1 MSGNIPRVKS
11 IRGKTSERSVL
22 RRYLIGSA
30 LWGVLFLA
38 MPTELKPVWYSLF
51 GWTSVVVAGIRVRK
65 LPASIRKP
73 ASLIIV
79 AGALALA
86 GGIVRFVDSEIRG
99 IDYPFPSF
107 ADVFSFVSVGLFL
120 VAILS
125 IVKTRVERITLD
137 PLLDA
142 IIGGVAVALLQ
153 WTLVLLPYLQSSTA
167 PLAHKLT
174 NCVYAALSL
183 LLVVAALLALVSG
196 AQRSVSNRLLA
207 AGLVATF
214 ALDLVATLVTA
225 GRLGTEARLYVA
237 PLAFVFAVAGLLHP
251 SVVLLTSRPSDPTL
265 LRRLT
270 TRRISILALALLTPP
285 VLILVEL
292 LGGNTASLVLPA
304 LAALALAPLVV
315 TRLARLVRQNE
326 LLAETEESLRH
337 VGERLVGAES
347 TQDIIQVITVGA
359 EQVLGK
365 NFLSAE
371 LRTEFSLDSSSPQQL
386 TAAAHFFL
394 PHGSDESAE
403 PAAQNG
409 QNGLPSAGELQAHP
423 GPDGSIISVGAVMIR
438 PDLRAAFLVR
448 SRRALSDVEHNAVLA
463 LCRESAS
470 AFRAVDLT
478 EQQVLQRSEDRFG
491 ALIDNSSDIV
501 LVLQEDLSCSYISPV
516 AARLLG
522 YPAVSFKEFDLLA
535 LVHREDRSAAL
546 SLIQHAR
553 QGSSET
559 AEVRLRHFAGTYAW
573 FEIGGTDLSGDPSI
587 NGLVLNAREIGDRK
601 MAEER
606 LLQSEARFKA
616 LVQNST
622 DLVIVLDPCGSIR
635 YASPSVEAAVQLPV
649 EQIHGRQMSD
659 VFAESTLPIEALLD
673 PSQPVHGWN
682 SAAIEFGFRS
692 LTGDWRVLETTLTD
706 LRNEPAVGGL
716 VLNARDITDRK
727 RMDDLLLHQA
737 NHDELTGLPNR
748 RRLLDLLTQT
758 LQRTSGTTSVSALLI
773 DIDNFKEINDSL
785 GHTFGDRL
793 LVSIAARL
801 SGLLEAGDS
810 AARIGGDEFVVAIE
824 RAHGEKQTT
833 DLCDQI
839 LSALS
844 VPFIIEGRELTI
856 TASAGLA
863 FDHDRSNS
871 AELLLR
877 NADTAMYKAKGL
889 GKRQV
894 VVFES
899 LMHTATFDRLEL
911 RADLARAVAH
921 EQFEAFY
928 QPIVQLATRKIVG
941 AEALVRWR
949 HPERG
954 LVGPGMFIPL
964 AEESGLIAP
973 IGEFML
979 NTACSDLSTWRAEF
993 GQQVEDFTIS
1003 VNLSVQQ
1010 LHDRRIVGKVS
1021 DILERTG
1028 LPAERLVLEV
1038 TESTLITD
1046 TEMIASTM
1054 QQLRSFGT
1062 RLAIDDFGTGYSSL
1076 GYIQQFEFDVLKID
1090 KTFVDDLDSFTN
1102 QRIVTAV
1109 LQLAEQL
1116 GVKTIAEGIEEE
1128 LQGELLKALGC
1139 KLGQGYLYAKPM
1151 PAKEFRELLQSSW
1164 AEQGQAPEAQEQFS

>member
-1 MSGNIPRVKS
+1 MSGNIPRMKP
-11 IRGKTSERSVL
+11 IRGKASERSVL

-30 LWGVLFLA
+30 VWAVLFLV

-65 LPASIRKP
+65 LPANIRKP

-107 ADVFSFVSVGLFL
+107 ADAFSFVSVGLFL

-237 PLAFVFAVAGLLHP
+237 PLAFIFAVAGLLHP

-270 TRRISILALALLTPP
+270 NRRISILALALLTPP

-292 LGGNTASLVLPA
+292 LAGKTSGLALPA

-315 TRLARLVRQNE
+315 TRLGRLVRQNE

-337 VGERLVGAES
+337 VGERLVGAET
-347 TQDIIQVITVGA
+347 TQDIIHVITVGA

-365 NFLSAE
+365 NFLSAD
-371 LRTEFSLDSSSPQQL
+371 LRTEFTLDSTSPQQL
-386 TAAAHFFL
+386 SAAASFFL
-394 PHGSDESAE
+394 DDASELAD
-403 PAAQNG
+403 G
-409 QNGLPSAGELQAHP
+409 QHGLPSAGQLQAHP
-423 GPDGSIISVGAVMIR
+423 GPDGSIINVGAVRIR

-448 SRRALSDVEHNAVLA
+448 SKHALSDVEHNAVLA
-463 LCRESAS
+463 LCRESAI
-470 AFRAVDLT
+470 AFRSVDLT
-478 EQQVLQRSEDRFG
+478 EQQVLQRSEERFG

-522 YPAVSFKEFDLLA
+522 YPAISFKEFDLLA
-535 LVHREDRSAAL
+535 LVHRDDRTAAL
-546 SLIQHAR
+546 SLIKHAK

-559 AEVRLRHFAGTYAW
+559 SEVRLRHFAGTYAW
-573 FEIGGTDLSGDPSI
+573 FEIGGTDLSDDPSI

-606 LLQSEARFKA
+606 LLHSEARFKA

-635 YASPSVEAAVQLPV
+635 YASPSVEAAVELPA
-649 EQIHGRQMSD
+649 EQIHGRQMGD

-706 LRNEPAVGGL
+706 LRDEPAVGGL

-727 RMDDLLLHQA
+727 HMDDLLLHQA

-758 LQRTSGTTSVSALLI
+758 LQRNSGTTTVSALLI

-785 GHTFGDRL
+785 GHAFGDRL
-793 LVSIAARL
+793 LLAIAARL
-801 SGLLEAGDS
+801 TGLLDPGDA
-810 AARIGGDEFVVAIE
+810 AARIGGDEFVVAFE
-824 RAHGEKQTT
+824 RAHGEKPTT
-833 DLCDQI
+833 DLCEHI
-839 LSALS
+839 LTTLSA
-844 VPFIIEGRELTI
+844 PFIIEGRELSV

-871 AELLLR
+871 AELLLQ

-899 LMHTATFDRLEL
+899 FMHTATFDRLEL
-911 RADLARAVAH
+911 RADLARAVAQ

-928 QPIVQLATRKIVG
+928 QPIVQLETRKIVG

-954 LVGPGMFIPL
+954 LVGPGLFIPL

-979 NTACSDLSTWRAEF
+979 NTACTDLGAWRHEF
-993 GQQVEDFTIS
+993 GQLVEDFTIS

-1151 PAKEFRELLQSSW
+1151 PANEFRELLQTNW
-1164 AEQGQAPEAQEQFS
+1164 AEQGQTPEAQEQFS

>member
-1 MSGNIPRVKS
+1 MSGS
-11 IRGKTSERSVL
+11 ISTTKAIRSKASERSVL
-22 RRYLIGSA
+22 RRYLLGC
-30 LWGVLFLA
+30 GVWWLLFLA
-38 MPTELKPVWYSLF
+38 MPAGLKPFWYSVF
-51 GWTSVVVAGIRVRK
+51 GWTSVVIGGLRAKK
-65 LPASIRKP
+65 LPTDIRKP
-73 ASLIIV
+73 ATLIVI

-86 GGIVRFVDSEIRG
+86 GGVVRFLDSEVRG
-99 IDYPFPSF
+99 IAYPFPSF
-107 ADVFSFVSVGLFL
+107 ADGFSFVSIILFL
-120 VAILS
+120 FAILL
-125 IVKTRVERITLD
+125 IVKKRVQRITLD

-153 WTLVLLPYLQSSTA
+153 WSLVLLPYLQSSDA
-167 PLAHKLT
+167 PLSHKLT
-174 NCVYAALSL
+174 NLVYAGLSL

-207 AGLVATF
+207 AGLLATF

-225 GRLGTEARLYVA
+225 GRLGSDARLYVA
-237 PLAFVFAVAGLLHP
+237 PFAFMFGVAGLLHG

-270 TRRISILALALLTPP
+270 NRRIGILALALLTPP
-285 VLILVEL
+285 VLILIAL
-292 LGGNTASLVLPA
+292 MQGNTSALALPA
-304 LAALALAPLVV
+304 IAALALAPLVV
-315 TRLARLVRQNE
+315 TRLGRLVRQNE
-326 LLAETEESLRH
+326 ELAETEESLRY
-337 VGERLVGAES
+337 VGERLVSAETS
-347 TQDIIQVITVGA
+347 ADIIRVITIGT

-365 NFLSAE
+365 NFLSAQ
-371 LRTEFSLDSSSPQQL
+371 LLTESCLNDSAFDHSL
-386 TAAAHFFL
+386 
-394 PHGSDESAE
+394 SAE
-403 PAAQNG
+403 AFHSAHEAVEPTSTA
-409 QNGLPSAGELQAHP
+409 GLGSLVTHTGK
-423 GPDGSIISVGAVMIR
+423 DGSVFNVGAIAIR
-438 PDLRAAFLVR
+438 PLLRAALIVH
-448 SRRALSDVEHNAVLA
+448 SKHSLSDNEYNAVLA
-463 LCRESAS
+463 LCRESAI

-478 EQQVLQRSEDRFG
+478 EQQVLQRSEDRFA

-522 YPAVSFKEFDLLA
+522 YPQMPYSEFDLLT
-535 LVHREDRSAAL
+535 LVHREDRARAV
-546 SLIQHAR
+546 SLLQGAR
-553 QGSSET
+553 LGSSET

-573 FEIGGTDLSGDPSI
+573 FEIGGTDLSQDPSI
-587 NGLVLNAREIGDRK
+587 KGLVLNAREIGDRK

-606 LLQSEARFKA
+606 LLHSEARFKA

-622 DLVIVLDPCGSIR
+622 DLVVVLDSNGEIR
-635 YASPSVEAAVQLPV
+635 YASPSVETAVGRSASQIQGQLL
-649 EQIHGRQMSD
+649 GN
-659 VFAESTLPIEALLD
+659 VFHESTLPIDALLD
-673 PSQPVHGWN
+673 PTQPVSGWS

-692 LTGDWRVLETTLTD
+692 SNGDWRILETTLTD
-706 LRNEPAVGGL
+706 LRHEPAVGGL
-716 VLNARDITDRK
+716 VLNARDITERK
-727 RMDDLLLHQA
+727 QMDDLLLHQA

-748 RRLLDLLTQT
+748 RRLLDVLSQT
-758 LQRTSGTTSVSALLI
+758 LDRTGGSTTVSALLI
-773 DIDNFKEINDSL
+773 DIDDFKDINDSL
-785 GHTFGDRL
+785 GHTCGDRL
-793 LVSIAARL
+793 LESIAARL
-801 SGLLEAGDS
+801 TGLVETGDFV
-810 AARIGGDEFVVAIE
+810 ARIGGDEFVVSFE
-824 RAHGEKQTT
+824 RVHGEKQTT

-839 LSALS
+839 LASLGA
-844 VPFIIEGRELTI
+844 PFRIDGRELTI

-863 FDHDRSNS
+863 FDHDRANS
-871 AELLLR
+871 AEVLLR

-889 GKRQV
+889 GKRQY
-894 VVFES
+894 VVFENF
-899 LMHTATFDRLEL
+899 MHTATFDRLEL
-911 RADLARAVAH
+911 RADLARAVAQ
-921 EQFEAFY
+921 EQFEAYY
-928 QPIVQLATRKIVG
+928 QPIVHLGSRRIVG

-954 LVGPGMFIPL
+954 MVGPGLFIPL

-979 NTACSDLSTWRAEF
+979 DTACSDLSNWRKEF
-993 GQQVEDFTIS
+993 GAQIDDFTIS

-1076 GYIQQFEFDVLKID
+1076 GYIQQFDFDVLKID

-1116 GVKTIAEGIEEE
+1116 GVKTIAEGIEQE

-1151 PAKEFRELLQSSW
+1151 PAVEFRELLQADWTDASTASTV
-1164 AEQGQAPEAQEQFS
+1164 EEQFM